1 MDARVPISGQETASS
16 RHRDPG
22 LDWLAPAALAVLL
35 LVATWYQGGFAV
47 RHWAPVALLALV
59 ILTAAAASGGLWV
72 PERAARVALI
82 ALWGLAAWT
91 VLSALWADSP
101 GNALEGAGRTAL
113 YAALFTVPCAMTWSG
128 RSAARVGI
136 VIVVGLAAIAGITL
150 IDLLS
155 DPKELFLAGRLD
167 DPVGYRNATACLFAL
182 SFWPLVS
189 AAAHWQLPAALRAAA
204 FAGAAL
210 ALGLGFLTQ
219 ARGVAVGL
227 LLGGVV
233 AIGLGPDRLRRAWA
247 AVLLVGGVAL
257 ASDGLLTP
265 FRAFSDNGDASAA
278 DISAGVDA
286 LVLLVLGAAAVG
298 LAGALLDGGLRLGT
312 GTRTALRR
320 VMAVGLVL
328 ATIAAAVGAV
338 VAVGDPVD
346 FAGERFDEFRSLET
360 TAPGESRL
368 TFGGGQRADLWRVAM
383 DEFSEHP
390 LTGVGEGSYQ
400 FRYYQ
405 ERRTDRNLSTP
416 HSDVFRVIAELG
428 AVGVLCGLVFLVALA
443 VAVLSRWRGAH
454 PAARWWASALLAA
467 AAVGFGQSTVDWI
480 WLIPGVVG
488 ICFLLAGLGLGTLR
502 PVRPEPVRRLR
513 PLPRVALAVGCA
525 ALALLVT
532 TLYIGDVFVRKA
544 RSADASDA
552 AARLDAAE
560 NAETFLPWSTA
571 PLYLK
576 AGAREELG
584 QRSAARADLR
594 EALDLEPDNFVPYV
608 LLGDLEVRAGHER
621 RARALYRQALELNPR
636 DVGLRK
642 LSRGEFGS

>member
-1 MDARVPISGQETASS
+1 
-16 RHRDPG
+16 
-22 LDWLAPAALAVLL
+22 
-35 LVATWYQGGFAV
+35 
-47 RHWAPVALLALV
+47 
-59 ILTAAAASGGLWV
+59 
-72 PERAARVALI
+72 
-82 ALWGLAAWT
+82 
-91 VLSALWADSP
+91 
-101 GNALEGAGRTAL
+101 
-113 YAALFTVPCAMTWSG
+113 MTWSG

-136 VIVVGLAAIAGITL
+136 VVVAGLAAIAGVTL
-150 IDLLS
+150 IDLLA

-189 AAAHWQLPAALRAAA
+189 AAAHGQLTAVLRAAA

-227 LLGGVV
+227 VLGAVV

-265 FRAFSDNGDASAA
+265 YRAFTDRGDASAA
-278 DISAGVDA
+278 DISAGVNA
-286 LVLLVLGAAAVG
+286 LLLLILGAAAVG
-298 LAGALLDGGLRLGT
+298 LVGALLDSGLRLGT
-312 GTRTALRR
+312 GTRIALRR

-328 ATIAAAVGAV
+328 ATIAAVAGAA

-368 TFGGGQRADLWRVAM
+368 TFGGGQRADLWRVAL
-383 DEFSEHP
+383 DEFSSQP
-390 LTGVGEGSYQ
+390 VTGVGEGSYQ
-400 FRYYQ
+400 FRYYL

-428 AVGVLCGLVFLVALA
+428 AVGVLCAAVFLVALG
-443 VAVLSRWRGAH
+443 VAVLSQWRGAH
-454 PAARWWASALLAA
+454 PSTRWWASALLAA

-488 ICFLLAGLGLGTLR
+488 ICFLLAGLGLATLR
-502 PVRPEPVRRLR
+502 PTRPWPVRRLGAAPR
-513 PLPRVALAVGCA
+513 APLAAGFAILAV
-525 ALALLVT
+525 LLT

-544 RSADASDA
+544 RVADPTDS

-560 NAETFLPWSTA
+560 TAETFLPWSTA

-576 AGAREELG
+576 AGAHEDLG
-584 QRSAARADLR
+584 RRSAARADLR
-594 EALDLEPDNFVPYV
+594 QALDLEPRNFVPYV
-608 LLGDLEVRAGHER
+608 LLGDLELRAGRER
-621 RARALYRQALELNPR
+621 RARTLYRQALELNPR
-636 DVGLRK
+636 DVGLRQ
-642 LSRGEFGS
+642 LSRPDLRR